1 MPSRRQTRG
10 RQLAKL
16 AARRAAERQRKRRQ
30 RLLAISIAMAAA
42 LGGLIFAVIALAGG
56 SSKPVA
62 SPTKKPTPGP
72 TAAPTPTVL
81 PVACGGTVP
90 TANSVKKPQFK
101 KPPKTTIDTR
111 KKYLMTMETS
121 CGTIKIELD
130 PTEAPNTVNSLVF
143 LAGQKFFDGTLFHRT
158 VQDFVIQ
165 GGDPNTAGGGDPAT
179 FGTGGPGY
187 KTVDTPP
194 SGAKYP
200 AGTVAM
206 AKGGSEANGT
216 AGSQCFIVTGS
227 NADQSLAPG
236 GKGQY
241 AIVGKVISGLDIAQ
255 EIEKLPRQGG
265 TADGR
270 PAEDVYIVKV
280 TV

>member
-130 PTEAPNTVNSLVF
+130 P
-143 LAGQKFFDGTLFHRT
+143 
-158 VQDFVIQ
+158 
-165 GGDPNTAGGGDPAT
+165 NTAGGGDPAT

-216 AGSQCFIVTGS
+216 AGRQFFIVTGS

-236 GKGQY
+236 GQGQY

>member
-72 TAAPTPTVL
+72 TAAPTPTV
-81 PVACGGTVP
+81 
-90 TANSVKKPQFK
+90 
-101 KPPKTTIDTR
+101 DTR
-111 KKYLMTMETS
+111 KRYLMTMETS

-165 GGDPNTAGGGDPAT
+165 GGDPNTAGGNDPST
-179 FGTGGPGY
+179 FGTGG
-187 KTVDTPP
+187 
-194 SGAKYP
+194 
-200 AGTVAM
+200 
-206 AKGGSEANGT
+206 
-216 AGSQCFIVTGS
+216 
-227 NADQSLAPG
+227 
-236 GKGQY
+236 
-241 AIVGKVISGLDIAQ
+241 
-255 EIEKLPRQGG
+255 
-265 TADGR
+265 
-270 PAEDVYIVKV
+270 
-280 TV
+280 